1 MLIECS
7 FKAIHLT
14 TGSLKDRFIS
24 RHQAKTCQQSTT
36 TVDPPTIFCTLYQY
50 VIMNVRLSFLVSVL
64 ISMPP
69 VCDT

>member
-36 TVDPPTIFCTLYQY
+36 TVDPPDYLLYALSVCHY
-50 VIMNVRLSFLVSVL
+50 ERPSFFPCIRLNLNAPSL
-64 ISMPP
+64 
-69 VCDT
+69 